1 MAGNFQVSSKLA
13 DGRIFVIAGET
24 YNEFK
29 TNLESLVGTV
39 DVDVIL
45 NTMTASF
52 IGSVVP
58 SPTQTRAEYANLDA
72 ANARVAAAFPGS
84 TVVNPTP
91 PGYGNASAP
100 AGRECMHGP
109 MTRREGAGAKG
120 PWKGFMCP
128 TPKGTPDQCEPVFV
142 KRGTP
147 EWNNF

>member
-1 MAGNFQVSSKLA
+1 MAGNFQVSSKLP

-24 YNEFK
+24 YNDFK
-29 TNLESLVGTV
+29 TNLEAVTGTV
-39 DVDVIL
+39 DAEVIL
-45 NTMTASF
+45 NIMTSSLT
-52 IGSVVP
+52 GSSIP
-58 SPTQTRAEYANLDA
+58 SPTQTQREYAGLDA
-72 ANARVAAAFPGS
+72 ANAIVAAAFPGS

-91 PGYGNASAP
+91 PGYGNAAAP
-100 AGRECMHGP
+100 SGRECEHGP
-109 MTRREGAGAKG
+109 MTKREGAGAKG